1 MEDRRPQRHA
11 VQPAKES
18 RAAGLPGNRSGL
30 RDEPGSASASNAR
43 PAAATTS
50 PTIAGIRS
58 PARPMTR
65 PAKGAI

>member
-1 MEDRRPQRHA
+1 

-18 RAAGLPGNRSGL
+18 RAAGLPGNRSGR
-30 RDEPGSASASNAR
+30 RDEPGSASASKAR

-50 PTIAGIRS
+50 PMIAGMRS
-58 PARPMTR
+58 PTGPMTR